1 MPAPFQIVAAPFDV
15 YLAPTG
21 TAFPV
26 ISAAPAGAWIK
37 LGSGGAKDYA
47 EDGVLVRPEQTNE
60 EFFSLGAT
68 GPRKVFRTKEG
79 LVIEFTLH
87 DATAE
92 SYQAAWNQ
100 NAITTL
106 AGPPAEK
113 TIQIKQGLTVSLRAM
128 LIRGVSSPYA
138 DSANNTQWDVPL
150 VYQNGNPETVYTKGR
165 PVGLKLSF
173 RALEDDA
180 LGLGKIHLPTA

>member
-1 MPAPFQIVAAPFDV
+1 MPFELVAGPVDV

-37 LGSGGAKDYA
+37 LGTTGSKDYA
-47 EDGVLVRPEQTNE
+47 EDGVLVRPEQTVE

-68 GPRKVFRTKEG
+68 GPRKAFRTREG
-79 LVIEFTLH
+79 LTIEMTLH

-106 AGPPAEK
+106 VGPPAEK
-113 TIQIKQGLTVSLRAM
+113 TIQMKQGATVSLRAL
-128 LIRGVSSPYA
+128 LIRGVLSPYS
-138 DSANNTQWDVPL
+138 DSANNTQWDIPI
-150 VYQNGNPETVYTKGR
+150 VYQNGTPETVYVKGT
-165 PVGLKLSF
+165 PIGLKLSF

-180 LGLGKIHLPTA
+180 LGLGKLHLPSA